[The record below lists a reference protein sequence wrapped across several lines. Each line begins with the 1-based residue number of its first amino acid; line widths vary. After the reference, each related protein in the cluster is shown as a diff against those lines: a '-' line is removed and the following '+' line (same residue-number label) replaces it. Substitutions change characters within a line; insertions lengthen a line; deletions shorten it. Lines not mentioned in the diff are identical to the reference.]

1 MPDRTRETV
10 ELTNMCMIRDP
21 RTGKVLVLNRKLSYK
36 GNTFPGG
43 HLEPG
48 EAVVHSVVREIKE
61 ETGLDIGRLRFCGV
75 KDWMNASYRYI
86 VFLFSTE
93 EFSGTLIPEG
103 EEGTLSWMTVEEL
116 LASQMAQGFQ
126 YTLQVFLEDKICE
139 HYITPAEETELL
151 L

>member
-1 MPDRTRETV
+1 MPDRERETV

-21 RTGKVLVLNRKLSYK
+21 QTGKVLVMNRKLSYK

-48 EAVVHSVVREIKE
+48 ESVVRSVVREIKE

-75 KDWMNASYRYI
+75 KDWTGDTYRYI
-86 VFLFSTE
+86 VFLFAAE

-103 EEGTLSWMTVEEL
+103 EEGSLCWMTLEEL
-116 LASQMAQGFQ
+116 QNSAMAEGFER
-126 YTLQVFLEDKICE
+126 TLRVFLEEQLCE
-139 HYITPAEETELL
+139 HYIDPAAEAELL